1 MAENG
6 DKVEVLERG
15 NIYFA
20 YRPKVDEEEPEGLG
34 DVQRLYV
41 VLGPQEGRHR
51 LISVGAKRM
60 PEVGDGGDQYWSFVE
75 MVTDGAEKVEGELQ
89 GETYETKTRGERHRP
104 ASRPAGEGVYA
115 LARHG
120 DHTHLAYVLEL
131 PEGPG
136 EVQKAFNIEE
146 EASYVISVKN
156 PEQPSPRGAGLSEE
170 RQAEYPKRLQGRFQD
185 RRFIAVDPPDFLDYE
200 GAEILFV
207 GASGDVSEELGIDLD
222 AEGETESTAEVFEEL
237 RMEKDRHPV
246 EPLLKG
252 KWE

>member
-1 MAENG
+1 MAKND

-41 VLGPQEGRHR
+41 VLGSREGRYR
-51 LISVGAKRM
+51 LISVGTKQM
-60 PEVGDGGDQYWSFVE
+60 PEVEDGGDQYWSFVE
-75 MVTDGAEKVEGELQ
+75 IVADEGKKVEGELQ
-89 GETYETKTRGERHRP
+89 GETYETKTRGEHHRP
-104 ASRPAGEGVYA
+104 AARPAGEGVYA

-136 EVQKAFNIEE
+136 EVQKSFSIEE

-156 PEQPSPRGAGLSEE
+156 PEQPSPRGAGLSEK
-170 RQAEYPKRLQGRFQD
+170 RQAEYPKRLQDRFRD

-200 GAEILFV
+200 GTEILFV
-207 GASGDVSEELGIDLD
+207 GASGDISEELGIDLD

-252 KWE
+252 EWE